1 MAVNGR
7 SRDRDEIVV
16 AALAAG
22 MTYREAGGEAGLSER
37 TVRRRMGDSAF
48 RARVAEQRQEHAE
61 RVRGLLLNAAPA
73 AAATLAKLAAEAESE
88 SVRLG
93 AARAT
98 LGHVA
103 GQQRSFFDESVPE
116 KEIARVITEI
126 INIAMKFIPD
136 EVAMDFSREVRA
148 SARRT

>member
-1 MAVNGR
+1 MAASGR
-7 SRDRDEIVV
+7 SRDLDEIVV

-22 MTYREAGGEAGLSER
+22 MSYRQAGSAAGLSER
-37 TVRRRMGDSAF
+37 TVRRRMGESAF
-48 RARVAEQRQEHAE
+48 RARVAEQREEHAE

-73 AAATLAKLAAEAESE
+73 AAATLATLAAEAESE

-103 GQQRSFFDESVPE
+103 GRQRSFFDESVSE
-116 KEIARVITEI
+116 TEIARVITRVI
-126 INIAMKFIPD
+126 DIAMKFIPD
-136 EVAMDFSREVRA
+136 EAAPGFLREVRA
-148 SARRT
+148 SMCRT

>member
-1 MAVNGR
+1 MAANGP
-7 SRDRDEIVV
+7 SLDQDEIVV

-22 MTYREAGGEAGLSER
+22 MSYRQAGSAAGLSER

-103 GQQRSFFDESVPE
+103 GQQRSFFDESVSATE
-116 KEIARVITEI
+116 VRRVITEI
-126 INIAMKFIPD
+126 INIAMTFIT
-136 EVAMDFSREVRA
+136 EEAAMDYSRDVRA
-148 SARRT
+148 SASRT